1 MKISDLSNWFI
12 PDNLKDDYEI
22 FRRARYF
29 VQTYLLLGTLIF
41 FYIFIYYLTHQ
52 TLQFYLFSGTQV
64 VILFS
69 LFLMRKTGAY
79 IALTNIGVITFSI
92 LLWTQVYY
100 RGGVFSPHLPWIG
113 FIPILAFLFTG
124 RFYGLI
130 WSFITFAITITFYIL
145 EIKGILALKPDAFV
159 LDATYYFKSIIP
171 FFLFLFIVIFTYE
184 QSKLQDIRDIIKA
197 KDEISEK
204 NELLE
209 NKNEEI
215 TTQNIEISRQR
226 DILSVQKQE
235 ITDSILYA
243 KRIQTALL
251 PLKETLD
258 LTIPNRCILFKP
270 KDIVSGDFYWLKKLN
285 DKIIIAVADCTGHG
299 VPGAFMSLLGIM
311 LLNESVA
318 EVQEIKAN
326 EILNTLREKVKNA
339 LHQTGKRDEQKDG
352 IDMALCILDSENY
365 TLQYAGAYNPLY
377 LIRNNAI
384 KIIEADK
391 NPIGIYIMEKTSFT
405 NHEIQLQKD
414 DVIYMFSDGYVDQL
428 GLNNKKF
435 LRKNFQELLLK
446 IHKTPMSEQENILN
460 STIEEWKHDTKQVDD
475 ILVFGFSV

>member
-1 MKISDLSNWFI
+1 
-12 PDNLKDDYEI
+12 
-22 FRRARYF
+22 
-29 VQTYLLLGTLIF
+29 
-41 FYIFIYYLTHQ
+41 
-52 TLQFYLFSGTQV
+52 
-64 VILFS
+64 
-69 LFLMRKTGAY
+69 MRKTGAY
-79 IALTNIGVITFSI
+79 ILLTNIGVITFSI

-130 WSFITFAITITFYIL
+130 WSFITFAITIAFYIL

-184 QSKLQDIRDIIKA
+184 QSKLQDIRDITKA

-215 TTQNIEISRQR
+215 VTQNVEISRQR
-226 DILSVQKQE
+226 DILSAQKQE

-258 LTIPNRCILFKP
+258 ITIPNRCILFKP
-270 KDIVSGDFYWLKKLN
+270 KDIVSGDFYWLKKIKN
-285 DKIIIAVADCTGHG
+285 KIIIAVADCTGHG

-318 EVQEIKAN
+318 EVKQIKAN

-352 IDMALCILDSENY
+352 IDMALCILDTENNM
-365 TLQYAGAYNPLY
+365 LQYAGAYNPLY
-377 LIRNNAI
+377 LIRNN
-384 KIIEADK
+384 KIDIIDADK
-391 NPIGIYIMEKTSFT
+391 NPIGIYIMEKSSFT
-405 NHEIQLQKD
+405 NHEMQLQKD
-414 DVIYMFSDGYVDQL
+414 DIIYMFSDGYVDQL

-435 LRKNFQELLLK
+435 LRKNFQELLLR
-446 IHKTPMSEQENILN
+446 IHKKPMQEQENILN
-460 STIEEWKHDTKQVDD
+460 MTIEDWKQDTKQVDD